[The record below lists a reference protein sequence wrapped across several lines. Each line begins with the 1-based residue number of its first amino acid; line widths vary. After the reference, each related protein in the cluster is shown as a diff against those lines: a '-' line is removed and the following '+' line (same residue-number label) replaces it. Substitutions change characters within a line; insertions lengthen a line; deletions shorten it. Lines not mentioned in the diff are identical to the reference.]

1 MEKKQLMLLAVFLLF
16 IYLPFPYI
24 FGPYAAI
31 VAYLLDNARMGFKVK
46 EYSYFYL
53 SKVMQPLE
61 D

>member
-1 MEKKQLMLLAVFLLF
+1 MLLAVFLLF

-53 SKVMQPLE
+53 SKVMQPPG